1 MRNIGIIYIVLT
13 GVLFLP
19 VWGIGAERDWQV
31 WLDQSFGHDV
41 SEHFTLRVD
50 QSFRFK
56 QNASKL
62 QTYMVQAGLQQHIK
76 SWIEHG
82 YYVRYQL
89 DQKGDVSLNELRPI
103 YDLLLKWNWRKMRWS
118 NRSRFEYRIFE
129 SPLDNIARYRNRFK
143 LVLPW
148 KITPLEL
155 KPYGSM
161 ELFFDHD
168 DLNIYN
174 KRVRSLI
181 GIQTESDGYIRKIE
195 FKNGLRASS
204 DLYLMYQ
211 QSKTLDGFL
220 DEYIL
225 GIKIGFFF

>member
-1 MRNIGIIYIVLT
+1 MRNIGIINVFLIV
-13 GVLFLP
+13 VVFLP
-19 VWGIGAERDWQV
+19 VWGIGAERDWQI
-31 WLDQSFGHDV
+31 WIDQSLGHDV
-41 SEHFTLRVD
+41 SEHFTLRID
-50 QSFRFK
+50 QSFRFRE
-56 QNASKL
+56 NASKL
-62 QTYMVQAGLQQHIK
+62 QTYMVQAGLQQHFK

-89 DQKGDVSLNELRPI
+89 DQKSDISLDE
-103 YDLLLKWNWRKMRWS
+103 LLLKWNWGKSRWS

-129 SPLDNIARYRNRFK
+129 SLDNIARYRNRFK

-148 KITPLEL
+148 KLTPLEL

-168 DLNIYN
+168 ELSIYN
-174 KRVRSLI
+174 KRVRGLI
-181 GIQTESDGYIRKIE
+181 GIQTESDGYIRKLE
-195 FKNGLRASS
+195 LKNGQRVTS

-211 QSKTLDGFL
+211 RAETLNGFV

-225 GIKIGFFF
+225 GMKLGFFF